1 MGQSSY
7 ILDYEEV
14 STDGITINQK
24 FQNTH
29 TFLNNVTSRR
39 HNSISTSSNSRT
51 YVVQP
56 YQNILP
62 DPEVISNKNK
72 RKNRVFGD
80 HLVEKENDLIRIVSQ
95 NVNCIGVSDI
105 ITHKQE
111 NAKD

>member
-24 FQNTH
+24 FQNIH

-39 HNSISTSSNSRT
+39 HNSISTSPYSRT

-80 HLVEKENDLIRIVSQ
+80 HLVEKKLLNSHCQSKRKLYWSI
-95 NVNCIGVSDI
+95 
-105 ITHKQE
+105 
-111 NAKD
+111 